1 MELATTTGDFSR
13 YTKDQTKIL
22 EYIKKSGF
30 SYADYNFGIDYKNR
44 NGVYLPDWISY
55 INEVNECCAQ
65 LGIKLIQ
72 AHSPM
77 GIPLAD
83 NNEDFINDTKR
94 CIEACGKLGIKNI
107 VIHSGYL
114 DYISK
119 KETLKKNKIFYE
131 ELLKTAEKYE
141 VTILT
146 ENFNKMISKDVYWID
161 NATDLLELIE
171 YVNHPLFH
179 AVWDAGH
186 ANMQEITQEEEITLL
201 GSHIKALHIH
211 DNNGVK
217 DQHICPFF
225 GTLNMDSV
233 ISGLKKIGYDGYFT
247 FETGDFLNQASV
259 MNSDFDI
266 DLELKLEI
274 EKMLYKIG
282 KNILSSYSL

>member
-30 SYADYNFGIDYKNR
+30 SYADYNFGIDYKNHS
-44 NGVYLPDWISY
+44 GVYLSDWISY
-55 INEVNECCAQ
+55 VNEVNKCCDS

-119 KETLKKNKIFYE
+119 KETLEKNKIFYE
-131 ELLKTAEKYE
+131 NLLQTAEQYE

-146 ENFNKMISKDVYWID
+146 ENFNKMRSKDVYWID

-179 AVWDAGH
+179 AVWDTGH
-186 ANMQEITQEEEITLL
+186 ANMQEMTQEEEITLL
-201 GSHIKALHIH
+201 GKHIKALHVH

-233 ISGLKKIGYDGYFT
+233 INGLKKIGYDGYFT
-247 FETGDFLNQASV
+247 FEAGGFFNQTSIK
-259 MNSDFDI
+259 NLDFDI
-266 DLELKLEI
+266 DLELKLEA
-274 EKMLYKIG
+274 EKLLYQIG
-282 KNILSSYSL
+282 NKILSSYSL